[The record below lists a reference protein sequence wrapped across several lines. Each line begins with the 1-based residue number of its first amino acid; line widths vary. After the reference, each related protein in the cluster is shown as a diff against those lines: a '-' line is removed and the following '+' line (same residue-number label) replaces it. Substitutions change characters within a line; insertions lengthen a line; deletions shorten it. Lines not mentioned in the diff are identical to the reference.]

1 MNNYNIIKNN
11 YKIIKLIGK
20 GAFGEVYKGINLKK
34 HNLVAIKRIK
44 KTDGNFMNEIK
55 ICQYLSDIAGI
66 YKLRWYGSD
75 YIYNYVI
82 FDLLGSNLLTYLNQF
97 ERFKLSTIKTI
108 SKQILLILNHI
119 HKRNIVHRD
128 IKLDNFVMGT
138 NNSQKIYLID
148 FGIATVLKQKKI
160 NIKSSNN
167 IVGSLN
173 YMSLNIHKGEK
184 YNKIDD
190 IISFFYVIVHMYY
203 GKLPWLL
210 TNKVKDIIQL
220 KTNLTINNI
229 LIDRIFT
236 NINTLTFENSKDY
249 TILFNSINKLS
260 IYEYLEWNEKYINLS
275 SN

>member
-1 MNNYNIIKNN
+1 MNN

-82 FDLLGSNLLTYLNQF
+82 FDLLGSNLLTYLNKF

-128 IKLDNFVMGT
+128 IKLENFVMGT

-148 FGIATVLKQKKI
+148 FGIATI
-160 NIKSSNN
+160 
-167 IVGSLN
+167 
-173 YMSLNIHKGEK
+173 
-184 YNKIDD
+184 
-190 IISFFYVIVHMYY
+190 
-203 GKLPWLL
+203 
-210 TNKVKDIIQL
+210 
-220 KTNLTINNI
+220 
-229 LIDRIFT
+229 
-236 NINTLTFENSKDY
+236 
-249 TILFNSINKLS
+249 
-260 IYEYLEWNEKYINLS
+260 
-275 SN
+275 